1 MSEAKIK
8 LQLKELCKRYDNGDG
23 VEHINLDVYEG
34 EIVTFLGPSGCGK
47 TTILRM
53 IGGFLDVTSGDIL
66 VDGKSIVD
74 LSPEKRPT
82 AMVFQSYNL
91 WPHMTV
97 YENLAFGLQLRKINK
112 HEIEER
118 IKEMLA
124 LVSMSGTEKKYP
136 NQLSGGQ
143 QQRIAIAR
151 SLLLKPSLLLLDE
164 PFSALDAK
172 IRQQMREELKKI
184 QSDLG
189 ITVIFVTHDQEEA
202 MALSHRIVVMDKGKF
217 EQIGT
222 PTEIYD
228 KPATKH
234 VASFIGEM
242 NFLKQGDKLIA
253 VRPEDITLVAGHEG
267 DFVGVIR
274 TIMVLGHYIQVSVQ
288 HNDDVIKCFV
298 DRDEIGTL
306 KTGDEVSMVIGKHSI
321 F

>member
-1 MSEAKIK
+1 MSERKIK
-8 LQLKELCKRYDNGDG
+8 LQLNDMTKKYDNGDG

-47 TTILRM
+47 STILRT
-53 IGGFLDVTSGDIL
+53 IGGFLDVTSGDITI
-66 VDGKSIVD
+66 DGQSIVA
-74 LSPEKRPT
+74 LPPEKRPT

-91 WPHMTV
+91 WPHMTI
-97 YENLAFGLQLRKINK
+97 YENLAFGLQLRKVPK
-112 HEIEER
+112 DEIKTR
-118 IKEMLA
+118 ITDMLK
-124 LVSMSGTEKKYP
+124 LVSMSGTEKKFP

-202 MALSHRIVVMDKGKF
+202 MALSHRIVVMNKGKF
-217 EQIGT
+217 EQVGT

-228 KPATKH
+228 KPATKY

-242 NFLKQGDKLIA
+242 NFIQREDGKTIA
-253 VRPEDITLVAGHEG
+253 VRPEDVNITW
-267 DFVGVIR
+267 
-274 TIMVLGHYIQVSVQ
+274 
-288 HNDDVIKCFV
+288 
-298 DRDEIGTL
+298 DEKKDLEDGTGSL
-306 KTGDEVSMVIGKHSI
+306 CTGDCAAQR
-321 F
+321 